1 MDLRTVVIVTTFVLV
16 TAGSDSTQTPA
27 NSGVTNSLTNSS
39 SCNCTCCPAPAEPSV
54 TPTSSSSSSAPIL
67 GLLTVRWSKNCEGSV
82 YLVPY
87 LHFNN
92 SSLPV
97 CLGLDTHFQS
107 ILKNMCLTNEGCKNK
122 PNRLSAGEDREG
134 YEVTEKG
141 ANKMSTCKTLRVI
154 CAVEELPDAKG
165 QLQAYKVVTALLCCV
180 LLVLLLIRFT
190 RPTVKALQKRLSDKR
205 QKRWIGPT
213 QSALE
218 RLTIGDIHDPSYN
231 RNSGYS
237 F

>member
-1 MDLRTVVIVTTFVLV
+1 MDLRTVVIVTTFALV
-16 TAGSDSTQTPA
+16 TAGSNSTETPA
-27 NSGVTNSLTNSS
+27 NSGATTSLPNSS
-39 SCNCTCCPAPAEPSV
+39 SCDGACPPAATEPSV
-54 TPTSSSSSSAPIL
+54 TAPSSSSSSSPIL
-67 GLLTVRWSKNCEGSV
+67 GLLTVRWSSKCEGHV
-82 YLVPY
+82 FLVPY
-87 LHFNN
+87 FHFKH
-92 SSLPV
+92 SLPV
-97 CLGLDTHFQS
+97 CFNLDTHFQS
-107 ILKNMCLTNEGCKNK
+107 IINNVCLTKEGCQKVSLN
-122 PNRLSAGEDREG
+122 PGEIKEG
-134 YEVTEKG
+134 YKVTEKG
-141 ANKMSTCKTLRVI
+141 ANKESSCEIIRVTCTGK
-154 CAVEELPDAKG
+154 ELPDVKG

-205 QKRWIGPT
+205 QTRWIGPT